1 MGSSQNVKNPLKR
14 SFESM
19 NSMAGITSEAMD
31 VDKNQSLMPTSY
43 QVEIFEVAK
52 RRNTIAVLNS
62 GAGKTM
68 IAVMMIKELGQSL
81 RLNGEKKLI
90 IFLAPSVRLVHQQ
103 YEVIK
108 CHTELEVEELF
119 GAKGIDDWHKETWE
133 KAINAH
139 DVLVMTPQILLDALR
154 KAFMSLD
161 VVCLMILDECHH
173 ATGNHPYTKIMKD
186 FYHDKF
192 RNKPKIFGMT
202 ASPVIRKG
210 VTSTIVSGWR
220 ISELESL
227 LDSQIYATEN
237 RAELEES
244 VPSAKDVRRFYDP
257 PSSNLELEALK
268 AEIERLREKFDAAL
282 LDLQCSLPCQ
292 YKDINDK
299 TVMLQERLSCDY
311 ATILWCL
318 DNLGLICAYEAI
330 KICIETASN
339 VKEECEAF
347 SSEKALLQYNYFL
360 EEVLSTILKSL
371 PQDHEKLLGVGYNS
385 SATICR
391 GYVSSKVCELL
402 EIFRSFGKDTKVSCL
417 IFVERTITA
426 KVLEQLIKRTACLSH
441 FGVSYMTGNNS
452 LVDALAPKAQKET
465 LESFRVGEVNLL
477 FSTDVI
483 EEGIHVPDCMF
494 VVRFDLPKTVHSYV
508 QSRGR
513 ACQLGSQFIV
523 MLERGNIRQMD
534 DLFNLIRSEFSM
546 NNTAVSRD
554 PDACVKKS
562 CLLKEKDTYL
572 MKEKNIYVVEAT
584 GASVAADSSVSL
596 LQRYCD
602 KLPGDKYFTPKPMYQ
617 YLLVGQSYQCQ
628 LTLPPT
634 AAFQTMTG
642 PLCRN
647 TLLSK
652 QLVCLEACKKLHQM
666 GALSDHLLPTSEKP
680 SQSSSHPNCKALAS
694 GAGTTKRKEL
704 HGTTR
709 IRALSGTWGD
719 KLDGF
724 GFYVYKI
731 DFSCKTEQLYSS
743 FVLLLE
749 SKLDDDVGNIEV
761 DLYLISKFV
770 KSTVSACGQ
779 IHLDTEQ
786 VAKAKCFQELFFN
799 GLFGKLFIKLSGERK
814 LLFQTQET
822 LWDPSNMYLLLPV
835 ELLINCSEPWRINWG
850 GIESCVSVVE
860 FFKKHAW
867 ISAERSESNRKN
879 MLVHRPDPD
888 GSDAES
894 TIIIHLANTSI
905 SLNNLKDIVVVAIHT
920 GRIYSIMAAV
930 DNTSAES
937 PFDANSDAEPSSY
950 SSYADYFNKKYGIVL
965 VHPQQPL
972 LLLKQ
977 SHSSHNLLVDFRNE
991 GTSRGKKFDGDS
1003 RMAVEKPRCYAHM
1016 PPELLDSIDVSH
1028 DVLRSFYLLPSI
1040 LYRLESLMLASQLR
1054 EEIALNSQNIH
1065 IASSLILE
1073 ALTTVKCNESFSM
1086 ERLELLGDSV
1096 LKYVMSC
1103 YLFLKHPKKHEG
1115 QLSAQRSRAVCNST
1129 LHKLGTD
1136 CKLQNYIRDSPFEPR
1151 RWTAPGQHSI
1161 WPNHCEHGV
1170 DTIEVP
1176 LDGKFITEDTKVVVG
1191 KCCDRGHRWI
1201 GSKTISDCVEALIGA
1216 YYVDGG
1222 LGAAIELMKWLRID
1236 AELEPALVDEAI
1248 KVASLHSYDPKAK
1261 DIGILEMKLGYEFRV
1276 KGLLLEAITHA
1287 TEQEQ
1292 DASFCYQ
1299 RLEFLGDSVLDILI
1313 TRHLYQ
1319 THSDIDPGELTDLR
1333 SASVNNDSFALAA
1346 VRQKLHLHLQ
1356 HCSGFL
1362 EDQISAYAK
1371 TVSDSCNSTKSLQ
1384 VTKAPKVLGDLVESI
1399 AGAILIDTKLN
1410 LDEVWRIFKL
1420 LLSPI
1425 VTPDKLE
1432 LPPLR
1437 ELIEWCD
1444 SVGYF
1449 LKQICTTKGDLV
1461 KAELILQ
1468 LEDNQLVKEGCG
1480 PNRKIA
1486 KGQAALLLLKDLEER
1501 GILSKR
1507 PKEEKEYVSCT
1518 SLPSSDGI
1526 CCLKNEGTDLKFNEK
1541 QKIIQVNPGPESGD
1555 PQGFDSDRLN
1565 IPVLPPIDMK
1575 KGGPRSSLFALCKR
1589 LQWPMPTFHTT
1600 ERKSRSQ
1607 MVIGEGSEQRTG
1619 FNSFESDITLIIP
1632 NSATI
1637 VVKGDQRA
1645 DKKSSFDSAAL
1656 TMLYE
1661 LQQQKRIV
1669 IRAQ

>member
-1 MGSSQNVKNPLKR
+1 MQ
-14 SFESM
+14 
-19 NSMAGITSEAMD
+19 
-31 VDKNQSLMPTSY
+31 
-43 QVEIFEVAK
+43 
-52 RRNTIAVLNS
+52 
-62 GAGKTM
+62 
-68 IAVMMIKELGQSL
+68 
-81 RLNGEKKLI
+81 
-90 IFLAPSVRLVHQQ
+90 
-103 YEVIK
+103 
-108 CHTELEVEELF
+108 
-119 GAKGIDDWHKETWE
+119 
-133 KAINAH
+133 
-139 DVLVMTPQILLDALR
+139 
-154 KAFMSLD
+154 
-161 VVCLMILDECHH
+161 
-173 ATGNHPYTKIMKD
+173 
-186 FYHDKF
+186 
-192 RNKPKIFGMT
+192 
-202 ASPVIRKG
+202 
-210 VTSTIVSGWR
+210 
-220 ISELESL
+220 
-227 LDSQIYATEN
+227 
-237 RAELEES
+237 
-244 VPSAKDVRRFYDP
+244 
-257 PSSNLELEALK
+257 
-268 AEIERLREKFDAAL
+268 
-282 LDLQCSLPCQ
+282 
-292 YKDINDK
+292 
-299 TVMLQERLSCDY
+299 
-311 ATILWCL
+311 
-318 DNLGLICAYEAI
+318 AI
-330 KICIETASN
+330 KIFIETSSN

-347 SSEKALLQYNYFL
+347 EKASLQYNCFL

-371 PQDHEKLLGVGYNS
+371 PQDHEKLLGVEYNS
-385 SATICR
+385 SVAISR
-391 GYVSSKVCELL
+391 GYISSKVRELM
-402 EIFRSFGKDTKVSCL
+402 EIFRSFGKDAKVLCL

-426 KVLEQLIKRTACLSH
+426 KVLERLMKRTTCLSH
-441 FGVSYMTGNNS
+441 FGVAYMTGSNS
-452 LVDALAPKAQKET
+452 LLAALAPKAQKET
-465 LESFRVGEVNLL
+465 LESFGVGKVNLL

-483 EEGIHVPDCMF
+483 EEGIHVPDCNF

-513 ACQLGSQFIV
+513 ACQIGSQFIV
-523 MLERGNIRQMD
+523 MLERGNITQMD
-534 DLFNLIRSEFSM
+534 DMINLIRSEFSL
-546 NNTAVSRD
+546 NNMAVSRD
-554 PDACVKKS
+554 PDVCVKKS
-562 CLLKEKDTYL
+562 RLVKEKDTY
-572 MKEKNIYVVEAT
+572 MVEAT
-584 GASVAADSSVSL
+584 GASVAADSSVRL
-596 LQRYCD
+596 IQRYCD

-628 LTLPPT
+628 LTLPPN
-634 AAFQTMTG
+634 AAFQTITG
-642 PLCRN
+642 PLCAN

-666 GALSDHLLPTSEKP
+666 GALSNHLPFSEEP
-680 SQSSSHPNCKALAS
+680 SQSSSYPNCKALAS

-709 IRALSGTWGD
+709 IHALSGTWGD
-719 KLDGF
+719 KLGGF
-724 GFYVYKI
+724 FFHVYKI

-779 IHLDTEQ
+779 IHLDAEQ

-814 LLFQTQET
+814 FLFQTQET

-867 ISAERSESNRKN
+867 ISAEQSESNRTN
-879 MLVHRPDPD
+879 MLVHRSNPD

-894 TIIIHLANTSI
+894 TDMIHLANTSI
-905 SLNNLKDIVVVAIHT
+905 CLNNLKDMVVVAIHT

-950 SSYADYFNKKYGIVL
+950 SSFADYFNKKYGIVL
-965 VHPQQPL
+965 VYPQQPL

-991 GTSRGKKFDGDS
+991 GTSRGKKLNGDS
-1003 RMAVEKPRCYAHM
+1003 MMAVEKPRCYAHM
-1016 PPELLDSIDVSH
+1016 PPELLASIDVSH

-1040 LYRLESLMLASQLR
+1040 MHRLESLMLAGQLR
-1054 EEIALNSQNIH
+1054 EEIALNSQNTR

-1096 LKYVMSC
+1096 LKYVLSC

-1115 QLSAQRSRAVCNST
+1115 ELSAQRSRAVCNST

-1161 WPNHCEHGV
+1161 WPNHCEHEV

-1176 LDGKFITEDTKVVVG
+1176 LDRKFITEDTKVVVG

-1216 YYVDGG
+1216 YYVGGG

-1236 AELEPALVDEAI
+1236 AELELALVDEAI
-1248 KVASLHSYDPKAK
+1248 KVASLHLYDPKAK

-1287 TEQEQ
+1287 TEQDQ

-1313 TRHLYQ
+1313 TWHLYQ
-1319 THSDIDPGELTDLR
+1319 NHSDIDPGELTDLR

-1371 TVSDSCNSTKSLQ
+1371 SVSDSCNNTKSLQ

-1410 LDEVWRIFKL
+1410 LDEVWRIFKP

-1444 SVGYF
+1444 SLGYF

-1468 LEDNQLVKEGCG
+1468 LEDDQLVKEGCG

-1486 KGQAALLLLKDLEER
+1486 KGQAALLLLKNLEER
-1501 GILSKR
+1501 GILKSKR
-1507 PKEEKEYVSCT
+1507 PKEERDYVSCT
-1518 SLPSSDGI
+1518 SLRSSDGI
-1526 CCLKNEGTDLKFNEK
+1526 CCSKNEGTELKSIKK
-1541 QKIIQVNPGPESGD
+1541 QKIIQVHPGPESGD
-1555 PQGFDSDRLN
+1555 PQGFDSDRLDV
-1565 IPVLPPIDMK
+1565 PVLPPIDMK

-1589 LQWPMPTFHTT
+1589 LQWPMPTFQTT
-1600 ERKSRSQ
+1600 ERKSRSP

-1619 FNSFESDITLIIP
+1619 FNSFESEITLIIP

-1656 TMLYE
+1656 SMLYE

-1669 IRAQ
+1669 IRVQ